1 MSQVPEGKITPGFVE
16 LLLARP
22 TPRGRLAALR
32 SANLLDANGL
42 DQLLGAANDLVHS
55 DPGKAH
61 RLAELCANAA
71 EVVDLPGAAARSTYI
86 RLQTHFAKGEF
97 DAALRMAREAYEGYV
112 ACGKY
117 LEALR
122 THVGRMNVLLELG
135 LYQEALDAGQ
145 TVLDALGGSGE
156 LEVTPTHQQRDLLTA
171 LVHQNRGGCYEY
183 MGRFEEA
190 LEAYAVAEERYQ
202 ALGETQRVGE
212 ILDNRG
218 GILLYLGRGNEALAA
233 HEAAAAVFSGA
244 GLTLSYATAL
254 CNIGE
259 ANRQL
264 ANYRPS
270 LTAFEQARHLYDP
283 MDALPDKSLLML
295 DTANAYL
302 DLNLY
307 PESLAAYQK
316 ANSLLRH
323 AGMVHD
329 RARALWGMGVALT
342 AKPDLEE
349 AEEALAEAAQLF
361 AAAGNSP
368 LLSGVMLDQSV
379 VQEARGDLDA
389 SVATARRALS
399 LVIEKDWSVQRV
411 YAHMRLV
418 DLLLPDV
425 AGSEPHLLAA
435 CRLAERMALPH
446 LRYRLNERLGRLRRL
461 QGNDEEAQVLLEAA
475 IDEIERLRGT
485 VTHESMRATFL
496 LDKIGAYE
504 ELLRLHLSREAES
517 NARQAFTVA
526 ERAKSRA
533 LIDLLTGVAKEPAHT
548 TDNALQE
555 RIQNLQADLNTTYNQ
570 LLGTGQSELVAPL
583 PDLRGRAIELEEEI
597 SQLRLR
603 AIPATSDPF
612 ATSTPSDTWEDMPTD
627 VALLAYHVIGDEI
640 IAFVGARDSMRVVRN
655 CGSVTMATQLLQQLE
670 VQWDRLGVGQEF
682 AEQHMALLER
692 LTRQVLA
699 SLYGELVAP
708 LRPLLEAAAG
718 ANTVDDDGP
727 QKIAIVPHGLLHQ
740 VPFHALFDGEHYLI
754 ERFEISYAPS
764 AKVFSLCQRQ
774 SSRGLDKALA
784 LSVAD
789 PLIPA
794 VADEARAVARHL
806 PSAEVLTDR
815 QATLSALR
823 EKASDC
829 GVLHL
834 ACHGMFRADNP
845 MFSALK
851 LHDGWL
857 TAADV
862 IELDLGGALV
872 TLSACESARNQVLAG
887 DELVGLVR
895 GFLGAGA
902 ATLVATLWLV
912 QDDTTSW
919 LMEKWYAQL
928 RTGVERAAALRNA
941 QLALKESSRT
951 PTTGHPLY

>member
-1 MSQVPEGKITPGFVE
+1 M
-16 LLLARP
+16 
-22 TPRGRLAALR
+22 
-32 SANLLDANGL
+32 
-42 DQLLGAANDLVHS
+42 
-55 DPGKAH
+55 
-61 RLAELCANAA
+61 
-71 EVVDLPGAAARSTYI
+71 
-86 RLQTHFAKGEF
+86 
-97 DAALRMAREAYEGYV
+97 

-122 THVGRMNVLLELG
+122 THVGRMSVLLELG
-135 LYQEALDAGQ
+135 LYQEALDDGQ
-145 TVLDALGGSGE
+145 IVLDALGGRGE
-156 LEVTPTHQQRDLLTA
+156 FEVTPTHQQRDLLTA

-183 MGRFEEA
+183 MGRYEEA

-202 ALGETQRVGE
+202 ALGETQRLGE

-218 GILLYLGRGNEALAA
+218 AILLHLGRGNEALAA
-233 HEAAAAVFSGA
+233 HEAAAAVFA
-244 GLTLSYATAL
+244 EAELTLSYAAAL
-254 CNIGE
+254 CNIGV

-264 ANYRPS
+264 ADYRSS
-270 LTAFEQARHLYDP
+270 LAAFEKARRLYGSLDVP
-283 MDALPDKSLLML
+283 VDNSLLML

-307 PESLAAYQK
+307 PEALVAYKK
-316 ANSLLRH
+316 ANPLLAK
-323 AGMVHD
+323 AGMAHD
-329 RARALWGMGVALT
+329 RARALWGIGVALT

-349 AEEALAEAAQLF
+349 AEKALAEAAELF

-368 LLSGVMLDQSV
+368 LLSGVILDQSV
-379 VQEARGDLDA
+379 VQEARGNLDG

-411 YAHMRLV
+411 YAHLRLV

-425 AGSEPHLLAA
+425 AGSEPHLQAA
-435 CRLAERMALPH
+435 CRLAERMALPQ

-461 QGNDEEAQVLLEAA
+461 QGNDGEAQVLLEAA

-485 VTHESMRATFL
+485 VTHESMRASFL

-504 ELLRLHLSREAES
+504 ELLRLHLSSGAES
-517 NARQAFTVA
+517 NVRQAFAVA

-533 LIDLLTGVAKEPAHT
+533 LIDLLTGVAKEPAHP

-570 LLGTGQSELVAPL
+570 LLGTGQSEFVAPL
-583 PDLRGRAIELEEEI
+583 PDLRGRAVELEEEI

-640 IAFVGARDSMRVVRN
+640 IAFVGARDSLRVVRN

-682 AEQHMALLER
+682 AKQHMALLER

-708 LRPLLEAAAG
+708 LRPLLDAAAG
-718 ANTVDDDGP
+718 ANTVDGP

-740 VPFHALFDGEHYLI
+740 VPFHALFDGERYLI

-774 SSRGLDKALA
+774 ASRGLDKALA

-823 EKASDC
+823 EKAPDC

-834 ACHGMFRADNP
+834 ACHGMFRADNS

-919 LMEKWYAQL
+919 LMERWYAQL

-941 QLALKESSRT
+941 QLALKEKL
-951 PTTGHPLY
+951 PHPYYWAPFVLIGQR